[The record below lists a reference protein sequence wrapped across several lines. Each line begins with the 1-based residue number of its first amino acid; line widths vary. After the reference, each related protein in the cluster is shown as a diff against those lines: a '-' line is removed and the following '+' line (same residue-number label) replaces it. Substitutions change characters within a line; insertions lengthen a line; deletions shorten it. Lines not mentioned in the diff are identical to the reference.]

1 MYCKCGSNVHEV
13 RIKLGYKTCM
23 PCSTTQT
30 YSYVPI
36 IEHKTGN
43 TIQIVSQEVSASVH
57 RAWRRK
63 QLDEWSNQ
71 AIATINS
78 AVVLRGR
85 LQRKLGRVTTDE
97 YEGSSP
103 SLVTKCGITSGK
115 VINCWHGGSPI
126 VKVTKITV
134 FGGDLVLT

>member
-1 MYCKCGSNVHEV
+1 MYCKCGDKVHPV
-13 RIKLGYKTCM
+13 RLSLGYKTCM

-63 QLDEWSNQ
+63 QLVGTVER
-71 AIATINS
+71 
-78 AVVLRGR
+78 VLDVFKQIPHGNTR
-85 LQRKLGRVTTDE
+85 LR
-97 YEGSSP
+97 S
-103 SLVTKCGITSGK
+103 C
-115 VINCWHGGSPI
+115 
-126 VKVTKITV
+126 
-134 FGGDLVLT
+134 

>member
-1 MYCKCGSNVHEV
+1 VASEYVQLITNIIRTTYDNIYVTTKNKIMYCKCGDKVHPV
-13 RIKLGYKTCM
+13 RLNLGYKTCM

-63 QLDEWSNQ
+63 
-71 AIATINS
+71 
-78 AVVLRGR
+78 
-85 LQRKLGRVTTDE
+85 
-97 YEGSSP
+97 
-103 SLVTKCGITSGK
+103 
-115 VINCWHGGSPI
+115 
-126 VKVTKITV
+126 
-134 FGGDLVLT
+134 

>member
-1 MYCKCGSNVHEV
+1 MYCKCGENVHPV
-13 RIKLGYKTCM
+13 RLELGYNTCM

-63 QLDEWSNQ
+63 QSVEFFTEQLTMTGAKYGYN
-71 AIATINS
+71 ILN
-78 AVVLRGR
+78 
-85 LQRKLGRVTTDE
+85 
-97 YEGSSP
+97 
-103 SLVTKCGITSGK
+103 K
-115 VINCWHGGSPI
+115 V
-126 VKVTKITV
+126 
-134 FGGDLVLT
+134 

>member
-1 MYCKCGSNVHEV
+1 MYCRCGSTVHQV
-13 RIKLGYKTCM
+13 RINLGYKTCM

-63 QLDEWSNQ
+63 
-71 AIATINS
+71 
-78 AVVLRGR
+78 
-85 LQRKLGRVTTDE
+85 
-97 YEGSSP
+97 
-103 SLVTKCGITSGK
+103 
-115 VINCWHGGSPI
+115 
-126 VKVTKITV
+126 
-134 FGGDLVLT
+134 